1 MKITLSQKDLRF
13 LIMVAL
19 EPLKDGLKTFIGD
32 VAEGFFAITHNG
44 LAFVGLV
51 VFCVATVFGTRPDLR
66 MSAEL
71 RLIGWLQD
79 RQAEFMASDAMA
91 VERTTAAN
99 LQNLPKQ
106 QANLAHWISRK
117 YKVGAEPI
125 GALVA
130 EAFESGQKAQI
141 EPTLVL
147 AIMAIESG
155 FNPFAQSPMG
165 AQGLMQVMTRV
176 HSDKYEGF
184 GGRLAAFDP
193 LSNVKVGVAVL
204 KECVNRAGSLEGGLR
219 LYVGAV
225 ENTPS
230 SYVGKVMAE
239 HQRMQKVAQGQ
250 RVPTSE
256 PSAGAVAAAGL
267 ENLWE
272 KAQRLVKPG
281 EEEK

>member
-239 HQRMQKVAQGQ
+239 HQRMQKVAQGH

>member
-230 SYVGKVMAE
+230 SYVGKFMAE

>member
-155 FNPFAQSPMG
+155 FNPVAPSPMG